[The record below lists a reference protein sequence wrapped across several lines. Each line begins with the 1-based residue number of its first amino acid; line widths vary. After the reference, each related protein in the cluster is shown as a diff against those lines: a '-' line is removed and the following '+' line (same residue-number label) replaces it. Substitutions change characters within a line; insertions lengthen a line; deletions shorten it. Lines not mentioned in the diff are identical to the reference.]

1 MLNILGTNWEF
12 DMKWQQIMKSVESK
26 WLLLIAFGL
35 MSAFAQADTDSSNIS
50 VNYQSQ
56 DFTVVK
62 DKVDAFILTQVSGY
76 SGKVTVNTAPIDKN
90 LKLQSC
96 ADINVF
102 FPPGTRAWGKTTVG
116 VSCNTP
122 SWQIYLQTNI
132 SVQSQYIIASGP
144 LTQGRI
150 VKAEDITYQSGDLA
164 QLPSGVLTNSE
175 QVIGRTVNVSLA
187 PGTVL
192 RQDMLKLTPVIL
204 QGQKVILNSIGDG
217 FQVSAEGQALT
228 SAGDGQVVQ
237 VKVASGQVI
246 SGIARNGGQI
256 EVRF

>member
-1 MLNILGTNWEF
+1 
-12 DMKWQQIMKSVESK
+12 MKWQHVVRVSERKGLVF
-26 WLLLIAFGL
+26 IAFAL
-35 MSAFAQADTDSSNIS
+35 ISAFAQADNNVLSIPAG
-50 VNYQSQ
+50 YQMQ
-56 DFTVVK
+56 DVGVIK
-62 DKVDAFILTQVSGY
+62 EKVDAFILAQTAGY
-76 SGKVTVNTAPIDKN
+76 SGKVTVSTTPVDKN

-96 ADINVF
+96 ADLNVF
-102 FPPGTRAWGKTTVG
+102 FPPGSRAWGKTTVS
-116 VSCNTP
+116 VSCNAPT
-122 SWQIYLQTNI
+122 WQIYLQTNI
-132 SVQSQYIIASGP
+132 SVQSQYIISAGP
-144 LTQGRI
+144 LAQGR
-150 VKAEDITYQSGDLA
+150 VVTAGDITYQIGDLA
-164 QLPSGVLTNSE
+164 QLPSGVFTNPD

-192 RQDMLKLTPVIL
+192 RQDMVKLTPVIL

-228 SAGDGQVVQ
+228 SAGEGQVVQ